1 MMALGGMALLLLMGA
16 VLRAVVTR
24 EPLGDSLASPT
35 SFFFALGLLFASS
48 LGFAGVVLGTSL
60 LVCAR
65 LLPRPDPPVFRSF
78 PLSVG
83 VVGVIIIAR
92 PWFPTCWDEFVWLAK
107 ARLESLEFGAGVRA
121 ALDASLHLVPP
132 GYPPLWPSAV
142 GWIALGEDRLETHVV
157 AAALLVV
164 LCVATAAE
172 AWVTLLRDS
181 LKWPVALALVIAAP
195 FVWVHAR
202 LVYVDLPI
210 GLLGLAVLGFLL
222 TDRLALACVVAVS
235 MAGFKDEGLAHVL
248 AATLGAVAVKGFRK
262 TSLPWLL
269 PAFLAGVAVVTWRWL
284 LAKNGVVVVD
294 HALSAPAFSWA
305 STFGSLLVKHAS
317 DVWTWGVF
325 WAVSLGVLFSTAS
338 STQARALRWALLAGF
353 GFVAVALFFGPERV
367 RVFAE
372 NGTLINRLL
381 VQLWPTAAV
390 MISVKLTNPPTAAT
404 A

>member
-1 MMALGGMALLLLMGA
+1 MMALGGLALLLVMGA

-24 EPLGDSLASPT
+24 EPLSDSLVSPT
-35 SFFFALGLLFASS
+35 SFFFSLGLLFASS

-65 LLPRPDPPVFRSF
+65 LLPRPAPPLERSF
-78 PLSVG
+78 PLAVG
-83 VVGVIIIAR
+83 VVGVIIVAR
-92 PWFPTCWDEFVWLAK
+92 PWLPTCWDEFVWLAK
-107 ARLESLEFGAGVRA
+107 ARFESLEFGAGVRA
-121 ALDASLHLVPP
+121 ALDASARLVPA

-142 GWIALGEDRLETHVV
+142 GWISLGEDRLETHVI

-164 LCVATAAE
+164 VCVATAAE
-172 AWVTLLRDS
+172 AWVTLLRES
-181 LKWPVALALVIAAP
+181 LRWPVALPLLIAAP

-248 AATLGAVAVKGFRK
+248 ATTLGALAVKGFRK

-269 PAFLAGVAVVTWRWL
+269 PAGLAGVAVVTWRWL
-284 LAKNGVVVVD
+284 LAKHGVVVVD

-305 STFGSLLVKHAS
+305 ATFGSLVVKHAS

-325 WAVSLGVLFSTAS
+325 WAVSLGVFLSAS
-338 STQARALRWALLAGF
+338 SSEHGRALRWALLAGF

-381 VQLWPTAAV
+381 IQLWPTAAV
-390 MISVKLTNPPTAAT
+390 MTAVKLTSTELGAAR
-404 A
+404 

>member
-1 MMALGGMALLLLMGA
+1 MMALGGIALLLLMGA
-16 VLRAVVTR
+16 VLRAIVTR
-24 EPLGDSLASPT
+24 ESLAASLVSPT
-35 SFFFALGLLFASS
+35 SLFFSLGLLFASS

-65 LLPRPDPPVFRSF
+65 LLPRADQPVSSAL

-83 VVGVIIIAR
+83 VVGVVIIAR
-92 PWFPTCWDEFVWLAK
+92 PWFPTSWDEFVWLAK
-107 ARLESLEFGAGVRA
+107 ARFESLEFGAGVRA
-121 ALDASLHLVPP
+121 ALDANSHLVPA
-132 GYPPLWPSAV
+132 GYPPLWPAAV
-142 GWIALGEDRLETHVV
+142 GWISLGEDRLETHVI
-157 AAALLVV
+157 AAALLVL

-172 AWVTLLRDS
+172 AWVPLLRES
-181 LKWPVALALVIAAP
+181 LKWPVALAVGIAAP

-248 AATLGAVAVKGFRK
+248 AATLGALAVKGFKK
-262 TSLPWLL
+262 TSLPWLM

-284 LAKNGVVVVD
+284 LAKHGVVVVD
-294 HALSAPAFSWA
+294 HALSTPAFSWA
-305 STFGSLLVKHAS
+305 STFGALMLNHAADLS
-317 DVWTWGVF
+317 TWGVF
-325 WAVSLGVLFSTAS
+325 WAVSLGVFLSAAATDES
-338 STQARALRWALLAGF
+338 RALRWSLLAGF

-381 VQLWPTAAV
+381 IQLWPTAAV
-390 MISVKLTNPPTAAT
+390 MISVKLTNSPTADA

>member
-1 MMALGGMALLLLMGA
+1 MMALGGLALVLLMGA

-24 EPLGDSLASPT
+24 EPLLDTLVSPT
-35 SFFFALGLLFASS
+35 SLFFSLGLLFASS

-65 LLPRPDPPVFRSF
+65 LLPRPEPPVLRSF

-83 VVGVIIIAR
+83 VVGVIIVAR
-92 PWFPTCWDEFVWLAK
+92 PWFPTSWDEFVWLAK
-107 ARLESLEFGAGVRA
+107 ARFESLEFGAGVRA
-121 ALDASLHLVPP
+121 ALDAGSHLVPA

-142 GWIALGEDRLETHVV
+142 GWLSLGEDRLETHVL
-157 AAALLVV
+157 AAALLIV

-181 LKWPVALALVIAAP
+181 LKWPVAVAVLVAAP

-248 AATLGAVAVKGFRK
+248 AATLGALAVKGLRK

-269 PAFLAGVAVVTWRWL
+269 PAFLALVAVVTWRWL
-284 LAKNGVVVVD
+284 LAKHGVVVVD
-294 HALSAPAFSWA
+294 HALSPPAFSWA
-305 STFGSLLVKHAS
+305 SMFGGLMLNHAADLS
-317 DVWTWGVF
+317 TWGAF
-325 WAVSLGVLFSTAS
+325 WAVSLGVFFSAAS
-338 STQARALRWALLAGF
+338 TDQARALRWALLAGF
-353 GFVAVALFFGPERV
+353 GFVAMALFFGPERV

-381 VQLWPTAAV
+381 IQLWPTAAV
-390 MISVKLTNPPTAAT
+390 MISVKLTS
-404 A
+404 